1 MSARSTRS
9 DEDKSGKGPIELIN
23 ENGALFWYAR
33 NWYPKPDILY
43 NALLVEIEWEQRKG
57 YAYEKEYTV
66 PRLMYHMGD
75 DEINT
80 YPMYGGDE
88 YIRMNPWHY
97 ELKKLRDILEKCFNC
112 FLDTCLLNYYRD
124 GRDSIPPHGDRE
136 SKGSKNITIGI
147 SLGSS
152 RDLVFKRNSD
162 GKMISFENRSGDL
175 YIMQGTI
182 HKLWKHSI
190 PKRMRV
196 KDGRISLTFRQI
208 MPDEYHIQK
217 RKM

>member
-1 MSARSTRS
+1 MSAKNT
-9 DEDKSGKGPIELIN
+9 DTTTDDQDKGPIELIN

-33 NWYPKPDILY
+33 NWYPKPDVLY
-43 NALLVEIEWEQRKG
+43 NALLIEIEWEQRTG
-57 YAYEKEYTV
+57 FAYEKEYTV

-88 YIRMNPWHY
+88 YIRANPWHY

-112 FLDTCLLNYYRD
+112 YLDTCLLNYYRD
-124 GRDSIPPHGDRE
+124 GKDTIAMHPDRE

-147 SLGSS
+147 SLGES
-152 RDLVFKRNSD
+152 RTLVFKRNSD
-162 GKMISFENRSGDL
+162 DKTISFENRSGDL

-182 HKLWKHSI
+182 HKLWKHGI
-190 PKRMRV
+190 PRC
-196 KDGRISLTFRQI
+196 KDHKGGRISLTFRQI
-208 MPDEYHIQK
+208 MPNDYHIKK